1 MSAGDGSD
9 EGGLAREDEARIM
22 ELTSRVMDVGGRVV
36 KKGDTVA
43 TINDNLT
50 AKVCDVRVDGETGF
64 VRLRLAHQPYSRG
77 VWHAADHVQ
86 LIFSAPE

>member
-1 MSAGDGSD
+1 MLPTAV
-9 EGGLAREDEARIM
+9 
-22 ELTSRVMDVGGRVV
+22 RVRDVGGRPV

-43 TINDNLT
+43 TLNENLT
-50 AKVCDVRVDGETGF
+50 AKVCDVRFDGDIGF

-86 LIFSAPE
+86 LILSAAE